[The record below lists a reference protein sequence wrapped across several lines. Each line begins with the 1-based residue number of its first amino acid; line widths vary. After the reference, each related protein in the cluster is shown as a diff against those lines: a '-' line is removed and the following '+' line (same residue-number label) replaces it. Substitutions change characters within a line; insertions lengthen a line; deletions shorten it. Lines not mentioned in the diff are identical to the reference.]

1 MVCVNKFSVNPSSP
15 YSYSEMGSKIFYRCF
30 EVDDVGV
37 SPQANPS
44 RPPRGQKLLYPTPAR
59 ALRREGRP
67 VRPCREAHSLSPCPD
82 GQRQRLRTR
91 KPDPIARVLHPRSD
105 NTRCCPADSS
115 WACPPGSR
123 RIDVYSYKVP
133 ARPEAKSALQGRGTG
148 LARWWGHEVLKGPN
162 TLAGVRSHFPGIQQ
176 RKLQTLRPCSY
187 PYTPLLSAGPA
198 KYRLSPMPPP
208 PSLRM
213 VPRPSQGGLWD
224 RSYHQFSTA
233 AKYPMGL
240 LLGP

>member
-1 MVCVNKFSVNPSSP
+1 MNPSSP
-15 YSYSEMGSKIFYRCF
+15 YSYSEMVSKIFYRCF

-44 RPPRGQKLLYPTPAR
+44 RPPRVEKSSYTLPPAR

-67 VRPCREAHSLSPCPD
+67 VRPWREAHSLSPCPV
-82 GQRQRLRTR
+82 GQRLRLRTR

-123 RIDVYSYKVP
+123 IIDVYSYKVP

-162 TLAGVRSHFPGIQQ
+162 TLTWVRAQRLEMQQ
-176 RKLQTLRPCSY
+176 WKL
-187 PYTPLLSAGPA
+187 
-198 KYRLSPMPPP
+198 
-208 PSLRM
+208 
-213 VPRPSQGGLWD
+213 
-224 RSYHQFSTA
+224 
-233 AKYPMGL
+233 
-240 LLGP
+240 

>member
-1 MVCVNKFSVNPSSP
+1 MPPAGLCLPEREKGPAVAGRGFPLQ
-15 YSYSEMGSKIFYRCF
+15 GSFPAWIKENYTL
-30 EVDDVGV
+30 
-37 SPQANPS
+37 P
-44 RPPRGQKLLYPTPAR
+44 PAR
-59 ALRREGRP
+59 TLRREGRP
-67 VRPCREAHSLSPCPD
+67 VRPWREAHSLSPCPD

-213 VPRPSQGGLWD
+213 VPSYGISD
-224 RSYHQFSTA
+224 RQRR
-233 AKYPMGL
+233 
-240 LLGP
+240 

>member
-1 MVCVNKFSVNPSSP
+1 MYESLTRTRSGPACVPLARGKGPVLARVG
-15 YSYSEMGSKIFYRCF
+15 GSAGKPVPASQRAKTSI
-30 EVDDVGV
+30 
-37 SPQANPS
+37 PIH
-44 RPPRGQKLLYPTPAR
+44 PRGLSAGR
-59 ALRREGRP
+59 ADPFVPGGRP
-67 VRPCREAHSLSPCPD
+67 TAY
-82 GQRQRLRTR
+82 RLALTVKGSGYGPG

-133 ARPEAKSALQGRGTG
+133 ARPETKSALQGRGTG